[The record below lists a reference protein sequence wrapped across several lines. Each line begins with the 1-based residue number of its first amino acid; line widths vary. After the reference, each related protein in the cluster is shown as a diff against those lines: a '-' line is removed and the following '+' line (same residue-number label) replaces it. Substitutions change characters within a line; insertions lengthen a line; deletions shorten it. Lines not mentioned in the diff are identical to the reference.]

1 MAKVSRLEHITLYAH
16 DVRRLTAFYEAAL
29 ELKGT
34 EAPGEDGTA
43 GLAIEPTSG
52 RRELIIMNNPHH
64 MHLAFCADSLTDF
77 KAVWSKLKELGIFIQ
92 GPYWQQEGPTFSF
105 FDPEGNHVQIIWP
118 VRAAWPAGRK
128 VTFEQLEEW
137 ADRT

>member
-16 DVRRLTAFYEAAL
+16 DARRLTAFYEAAL
-29 ELKGT
+29 ELKEA

-43 GLAIEPTSG
+43 GLAIDPSSG
-52 RRELIIMNNPHH
+52 RRELFIVNNLHH
-64 MHLAFCADSLTDF
+64 MHLAFSADTLDDF
-77 KAVWSKLKELGIFIQ
+77 KAVWRRLKEMGVFTQ
-92 GPYWQQEGPTFSF
+92 GPYWQQEGLAFSF
-105 FDPEGNHVQIIWP
+105 IDPEGNHVRIIWP
-118 VRAAWPAGRK
+118 VRAARPAGST

>member
-16 DVRRLTAFYEAAL
+16 DVRRLAAFYETAL
-29 ELKGT
+29 ELK
-34 EAPGEDGTA
+34 EAKTPGEDGTA
-43 GLAIEPTSG
+43 KLGIDPSSG

-64 MHLAFCADSLTDF
+64 MHLAFCADTLNDF
-77 KAVWSKLKELGIFIQ
+77 KAVWHKLKDLGVFTQ

-105 FDPEGNHVQIIWP
+105 FDPEGNHVQIIWT
-118 VRAAWPAGRK
+118 VQAELPAGRT

>member
-29 ELKGT
+29 ELKGA
-34 EAPGEDGTA
+34 EALGEDGTA
-43 GLAIEPTSG
+43 GLAIDPSSG
-52 RRELIIMNNPHH
+52 RHELIIMNNLHH
-64 MHLAFCADSLTDF
+64 MHLAFSADTLNDF
-77 KAVWSKLKELGIFIQ
+77 KAVWRRLKELGVFTQ

-118 VRAAWPAGRK
+118 VRAAWPAGSM

-137 ADRT
+137 ADRI

>member
-16 DVRRLTAFYEAAL
+16 DVRRLAAFYEAAL
-29 ELKGT
+29 ELERA
-34 EAPGEDGTA
+34 EAPGEDGSA
-43 GLAIEPTSG
+43 GLTIDSSSG

-64 MHLAFCADSLTDF
+64 MHLAFCVETLNDF
-77 KAVWSKLKELGIFIQ
+77 KAVWSQLKELGVFTQ
-92 GPYWQQEGPTFSF
+92 GPYWQQEGPSFSF

-118 VRAAWPAGRK
+118 VQAARPVGST